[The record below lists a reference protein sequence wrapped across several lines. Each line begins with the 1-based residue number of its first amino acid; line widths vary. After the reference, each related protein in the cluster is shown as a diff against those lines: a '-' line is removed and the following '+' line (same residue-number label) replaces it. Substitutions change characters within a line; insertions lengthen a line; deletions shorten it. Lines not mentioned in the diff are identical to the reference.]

1 MSSSISSSDPAA
13 WSRFLRRLLATT
25 AGLCLA
31 IYVFIVLVDPWG
43 VLPLSIPAERPPIST
58 NARYAFPGLA
68 RSARF
73 DSAIVGSSTA
83 RVFLPD
89 ALNAALGTR
98 FVNLGMNAASPY
110 EQTRILEVFLRAHPR
125 AAVVIQGLDLVWCSP
140 GEPPRYSPRPFPEPF
155 YEASPWP
162 AYREMLSVYAL
173 NEAVA
178 QFAVLTGIRRAR
190 YGRDG
195 YTRYLP
201 LESLYDPARAL
212 AQLRP
217 ITWDSAAPPA
227 APASPIRFQGAEFVQ
242 ASLRAMAPETRAI
255 LAFMP
260 LNLGTQPDPATP
272 GGAILG
278 DCKRQIADVARQRPN
293 TILLDFM
300 RASAITREASHY
312 WDEKHFRD
320 AIRDRITAILV
331 EAARGIPGPSPD
343 FAVLAP

>member
-1 MSSSISSSDPAA
+1 MSSSTSSSDPAA
-13 WSRFLRRLLATT
+13 WSRFLRRLLGT
-25 AGLCLA
+25 AVGLCVA
-31 IYVFIVLVDPWG
+31 VYTFIVLVDPWG

-68 RSARF
+68 RSPRF
-73 DSAIVGSSTA
+73 DSAIIGSSTT
-83 RVFLPD
+83 RVFVPD
-89 ALNAALGTR
+89 VLNAALGTR
-98 FVNLGMNAASPY
+98 FVNLSMNAASPY
-110 EQTRILEVFLRAHPR
+110 EQTRILEVFLRNHPR
-125 AAVVIQGLDLVWCSP
+125 AAVVIHGIDLVWCSP
-140 GEPPRYSPRPFPEPF
+140 GEPPRYSPRPFPESF

-178 QFAVLTGIRRAR
+178 QFAVLTGIRRPR

-201 LESLYDPARAL
+201 QESQYDPARAL

-217 ITWDSAAPPA
+217 ITWDTPGRAAP
-227 APASPIRFQGAEFVQ
+227 PASPIRFQGVEFIQSSLQ
-242 ASLRAMAPETRAI
+242 AMGPDTRAV

-260 LNLGTQPDPATP
+260 LHLGTQPDPSTP
-272 GGAILG
+272 GGTILA
-278 DCKRQIADVARQRPN
+278 DCKRQMADAVRARRN

-300 RASAITREASHY
+300 RPSPITREATHY

-320 AIRDRITAILV
+320 AIRDRITTILI
-331 EAARGIPGPSPD
+331 EAARGMPGPSPD
-343 FAVLAP
+343 FEVLSP

>member
-1 MSSSISSSDPAA
+1 VSSSTSSSDPAA
-13 WSRFLRRLLATT
+13 WSRFLRRLLGT
-25 AGLCLA
+25 AVGLCA
-31 IYVFIVLVDPWG
+31 AVYAFVVLVDPWG

-68 RSARF
+68 RAPHF

-83 RVFLPD
+83 RVFVPD
-89 ALNAALGTR
+89 VLNAALGTR
-98 FVNLGMNAASPY
+98 FVNLAMNAASPY
-110 EQTRILEVFLRAHPR
+110 EQTRILEVFLRNHPG
-125 AAVVIQGLDLVWCSP
+125 AAVVIQGIDLVWCTP
-140 GEPPRYSPRPFPEPF
+140 GEPQRYSPRPFPEPF
-155 YEASPWP
+155 YDASPWP

-178 QFAVLTGIRRAR
+178 QFAVLTGIRRPR

-201 LESLYDPARAL
+201 QESLYDPARAL

-217 ITWDSAAPPA
+217 VTWDSTDQAGP
-227 APASPIRFQGAEFVQ
+227 PASPIRFQGVEFMR
-242 ASLRAMAPETRAI
+242 ASLAAMPGNTRAV

-260 LNLGTQPDPATP
+260 LHLGTQPAPSSP
-272 GGAILG
+272 GGVILA
-278 DCKRQIADVARQRPN
+278 DCKRQMAAVARGRPN

-300 RASAITREASHY
+300 RPSAITREVTHY

-331 EAARGIPGPSPD
+331 EAARGVPGPSPD